1 MIDRY
6 LVEKCELLKS
16 IRLVSADIKNYDKW
30 PKLFFLKTA
39 TLDMLNGRYSS
50 DILVEVPI
58 KFCNICRETLMKL
71 YGSESYLVSMSCKRD
86 CY

>member
-16 IRLVSADIKNYDKW
+16 IRLVSADIKNYDR
-30 PKLFFLKTA
+30 LH
-39 TLDMLNGRYSS
+39 YSS